1 MAVYIRGT
9 SPAGL
14 GLLPHWFALCTEG
27 AMHQEEAQGRC
38 GLKES
43 SSKGSTHVGV
53 KMFLACALE
62 KCRGGMTVGRIK

>member
-1 MAVYIRGT
+1 MVVDTHGA

-14 GLLPHWFALCTEG
+14 GLLPHWFSLCTEG
-27 AMHQEEAQGRC
+27 AMHQEEAQGLC
-38 GLKES
+38 GLRES

-62 KCRGGMTVGRIK
+62 KCRGGVTVGS